1 MTDLWMVR
9 IDRPMRQA
17 ESEALLALLPQERRN
32 RLHGHALEKQ
42 PEVLCAY
49 GLLLALLRKRCG
61 WQGFPA
67 VARNAE
73 DKPFFPAYPGVC
85 FSISHTE
92 GAAAAAVAET
102 SIGVDIQRIQTTRM
116 RFSAAGCGWKP
127 APSETGREFC
137 TSFMRKLPQ
146 RRKRFI
152 LKSRRSPAMLPALP
166 DRTRCFRERFA
177 G

>member
-32 RLHGHALEKQ
+32 RLHGHTLEKQ

-85 FSISHTE
+85 FSI
-92 GAAAAAVAET
+92 
-102 SIGVDIQRIQTTRM
+102 
-116 RFSAAGCGWKP
+116 
-127 APSETGREFC
+127 
-137 TSFMRKLPQ
+137 
-146 RRKRFI
+146 I
-152 LKSRRSPAMLPALP
+152 LKL
-166 DRTRCFRERFA
+166 
-177 G
+177 

>member
-32 RLHGHALEKQ
+32 RLHGHTLEKQ

-92 GAAAAAVAET
+92 GP
-102 SIGVDIQRIQTTRM
+102 R
-116 RFSAAGCGWKP
+116 
-127 APSETGREFC
+127 
-137 TSFMRKLPQ
+137 PQ
-146 RRKRFI
+146 RW
-152 LKSRRSPAMLPALP
+152 RRLPSGWISSGFRPRPGGLP
-166 DRTRCFRERFA
+166 